1 MYANWVT
8 FNLVSGKRQEAEE
21 MARSIRHLLE
31 PLKGFKSA
39 VFLHNEKSGML
50 GGLVTWETKEDADT
64 AFQTITPRVGEL
76 MKGKVKEPPKR
87 VLFEVLKA

>member
-1 MYANWVT
+1 MYANWVR

-21 MARSIRHLLE
+21 VARSIRHLLE

-64 AFQTITPRVGEL
+64 AFRTMFPRVQEVI
-76 MKGKVKEPPKR
+76 KGKVKETPKR

>member
-8 FNLVSGKRQEAEE
+8 FNLASVTHQEAEE
-21 MARSIRHLLE
+21 IAKSIRLLLE
-31 PLKGFKSA
+31 PVKGFKSA
-39 VFLHNEKSGML
+39 LFLRDDESGMVA
-50 GGLVTWETKEDADT
+50 GLVTWETKEDADT